1 MSFNSKYTIAQNKLN
16 VYSSIRFDNGGLS
29 VPIVTRPWKPLL
41 SGLREID
48 EDARLFEFINGFVRN
63 KHWNNEYDAIWK

>member
-1 MSFNSKYTIAQNKLN
+1 MYIPVLGLTMEA
-16 VYSSIRFDNGGLS
+16 LS

-48 EDARLFEFINGFVRN
+48 EDARLLEFINGSARN
-63 KHWNNEYDAIWK
+63 RQSKQ

>member
-1 MSFNSKYTIAQNKLN
+1 MSFNSKYTSAQNKSN
-16 VYSSIRFDNGGLS
+16 VYSSIRFDNGSLS

-48 EDARLFEFINGFVRN
+48 EDASLLEFINGPARN
-63 KHWNNEYDAIWK
+63 RQSKQ